1 MKSCS
6 VPIAVSVVRLPWYC
20 TAVAELLSPIPAPAP
35 GAAYRV
41 QQCIDVISLSIGRA
55 AAFTRGAS
63 GVDGTAAAASA
74 SGSVQVACSDD
85 VHVARDEHLDAVGTV
100 GAIGAPAN

>member
-1 MKSCS
+1 MVLYSCRPRS
-6 VPIAVSVVRLPWYC
+6 RL
-20 TAVAELLSPIPAPAP
+20 LRPAPRT
-35 GAAYRV
+35 AYSNLFY
-41 QQCIDVISLSIGRA
+41 VISLSIGRA

-63 GVDGTAAAASA
+63 GVDDTAAAASA